1 MGAGAFNTAL
11 STVGQGLGQYEL
23 NRIKRSPLGLIYKAY
38 QNNQQNQANDQAS
51 VDSSIASGGNPNPAL
66 NTPSSVS
73 WSGNPTAPQTDTLP
87 TLPGSAPPTTAN
99 AMNPNVPSAP
109 AMPSALSP
117 PPPVTSA
124 PAYTPPVTSAAPM
137 PNYTAPVSP
146 TPMPTS
152 AAMNPNVPSA
162 APSMAPSSN
171 SSSSNQNYSYGAAP
185 ATPGSYQ
192 QGPGILSEA
201 NDVNNLTGGAIS
213 DAIGGGV
220 ANTVMGLAQGAII
233 TKPTKVLLGE
243 KGAEAVVPLNN
254 NPDNKIG
261 TSALGLENVNGA
273 TGYRRNRRG
282 V

>member
-1 MGAGAFNTAL
+1 
-11 STVGQGLGQYEL
+11 
-23 NRIKRSPLGLIYKAY
+23 
-38 QNNQQNQANDQAS
+38 
-51 VDSSIASGGNPNPAL
+51 
-66 NTPSSVS
+66 
-73 WSGNPTAPQTDTLP
+73 
-87 TLPGSAPPTTAN
+87 
-99 AMNPNVPSAP
+99 
-109 AMPSALSP
+109 
-117 PPPVTSA
+117 
-124 PAYTPPVTSAAPM
+124 
-137 PNYTAPVSP
+137 
-146 TPMPTS
+146 
-152 AAMNPNVPSA
+152 
-162 APSMAPSSN
+162 MAPSSN